1 MTKAFFSIAFLLFSL
16 NAIASKDIYISSQD
30 TYDFYLQNV
39 AGQPLYKRGDALSG
53 TVVGRGKGVEYG
65 KILVLQYLVN
75 CGTKQFK
82 LDDGDWRA
90 AKPNSLGADVVNK
103 FCSTPMYTR

>member
-1 MTKAFFSIAFLLFSL
+1 MKKTFFPIVFLLFSL
-16 NAIASKDIYISSQD
+16 NATASKDIYISSTD

-65 KILVLQYLVN
+65 RVLVLQYLVN
-75 CGTKQFK
+75 CKTKQFK
-82 LDDGDWRA
+82 LDDADWRA
-90 AKPNSLGADVVNK
+90 AKPNTLGADVVDK
-103 FCSTPMYTR
+103 FCNTPMYVR

>member
-1 MTKAFFSIAFLLFSL
+1 MKKVFLMAFLLFSL
-16 NAIASKDIYISSQD
+16 NAVASKDIYISSQD

-65 KILVLQYLVN
+65 KTLVMHYLVN
-75 CGTKQFK
+75 CGTKQLK
-82 LDDGDWRA
+82 LDDGAWRA
-90 AKPNSLGADVVNK
+90 AKPNTLGADVVNK
-103 FCSTPMYTR
+103 FCSTPMYVR